1 MYFFNWKIDQMHH
14 AIQLSEIP
22 VCNCSL
28 MWLQSSSVKN
38 RLGAYSLQ
46 SRAELFWDT
55 ADMGG
60 VVQLVEI

>member
-1 MYFFNWKIDQMHH
+1 MHH

-60 VVQLVEI
+60 VMQLVEI